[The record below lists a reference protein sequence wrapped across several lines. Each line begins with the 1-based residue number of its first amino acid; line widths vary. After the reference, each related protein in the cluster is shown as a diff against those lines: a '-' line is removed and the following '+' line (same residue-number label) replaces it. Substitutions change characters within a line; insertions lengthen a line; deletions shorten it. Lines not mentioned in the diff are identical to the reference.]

1 MTGLPLALGLV
12 VFALGLG
19 FALAYRLAG
28 SIFRHVVRTIATVG
42 AAGAVVGAV
51 VTYLERLLLGFTGL
65 DFDVHV
71 AGVGGALMAVFLLAA
86 PLEEAAKVLVVWP
99 LYRRGRLLR
108 PRFGVLYAVV
118 AASGF
123 AAVEGAIALFAA
135 PTGLTLVRALLGT
148 LAHLFFAG
156 VWGYVL
162 GAGRFRSSW
171 FSVAWLFAM
180 LLHGLFDH
188 ILWGRGPGYLTATL
202 PIVFFMLLASVLVLR
217 ERAPELA
224 QPSLL
229 SKAPTNT
236 FVAEVLGQKDHPVA
250 LRWVIAG
257 AFVTLGLVL
266 ALAVFGVVIGRRFG
280 VDFALADESDV
291 RSAVPLVL
299 LGSCVLL
306 AFPVSGFLIAR
317 ASSVVTV
324 LEPALATVV
333 AVVTLVIVS
342 FLTAPIAILFT
353 LAVAPVAVGLACGGA
368 WIGLER

>member
-1 MTGLPLALGLV
+1 MAGLPLALGLV

-19 FALAYRLAG
+19 AAIAYRLSGPA
-28 SIFRHVVRTIATVG
+28 FRRIARTIAAVG
-42 AAGAVVGAV
+42 AAGAAAGGAV
-51 VTYLERLLLGFTGL
+51 TYVERLLLHFTGL
-65 DFDVHV
+65 DFDVQV

-86 PLEEAAKVLVVWP
+86 PLEEGAKVLVVWP
-99 LYRRGRLLR
+99 LYRSGRLLR

-123 AAVEGAIALFAA
+123 AAVEGALALLAA
-135 PTGLTLVRALLGT
+135 PSGLTLVRALLGT
-148 LAHLFFAG
+148 LAHVFFAG

-202 PIVFFMLLASVLVLR
+202 PIVFFMLLASLLVLR
-217 ERAPELA
+217 ERADELA

-236 FVAEVLGQKDHPVA
+236 FVTEVLGQKDHPVA

-266 ALAVFGVVIGRRFG
+266 ALAVLAVFVGRRFG
-280 VDFALADESDV
+280 IDFALADESDV
-291 RSAVPLVL
+291 RSAVPLIL
-299 LGSCVLL
+299 LGSSVLL

-333 AVVTLVIVS
+333 AVVTLVLVS